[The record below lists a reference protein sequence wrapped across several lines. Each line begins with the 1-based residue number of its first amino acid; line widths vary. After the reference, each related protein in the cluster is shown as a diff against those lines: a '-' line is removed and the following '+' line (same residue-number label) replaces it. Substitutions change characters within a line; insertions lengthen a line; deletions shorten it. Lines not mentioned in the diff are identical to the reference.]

1 MNTFSVTTDSGMRTR
16 KPGRMWVTIRGSVR
30 DRVKLN
36 AARKVTVTD
45 IFRGRPAH
53 MDLQVKILV
62 LGEMLKIHD
71 VEV

>member
-1 MNTFSVTTDSGMRTR
+1 M
-16 KPGRMWVTIRGSVR
+16 R